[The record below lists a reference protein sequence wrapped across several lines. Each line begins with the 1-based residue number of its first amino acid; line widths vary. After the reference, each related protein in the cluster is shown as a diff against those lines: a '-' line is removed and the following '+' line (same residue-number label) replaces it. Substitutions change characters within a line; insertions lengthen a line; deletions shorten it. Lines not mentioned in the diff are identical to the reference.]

1 MFTRSGLTLLLQ
13 ERDESGRPAR
23 HVVKL
28 GFVDAA
34 DSPAVELL
42 EAQSG
47 TVSTFRG
54 GPDAWRAGA
63 RSYGRVIYRQVWPG
77 IDVEYTLSGDEL
89 KAKYLVAPGADPRRI
104 RIAVGGTESLQMGRE
119 GELEARAGRGRFVD
133 PRPVAF
139 QEGAAGDAVEAS
151 YQLYGDREF
160 GFRIG
165 EYDRSRLLVID
176 PAVVVAGTFLG
187 GAANDTAIAIATDT
201 AGNLYI
207 AGSTSSS
214 EKSFPE
220 KAGPDTTFNGASADD
235 SDGYIAKLD
244 PSGEQLLWCGYLG
257 GSDEDVIY
265 DLAVDAAGNAYV
277 TGFTESAGSE
287 GFPLLTGPGLTYR
300 GGRDVFVAKVN
311 SSGSALDYC
320 GYLGGTGSGDT
331 GTAIAVDGSGHAYV
345 GGYTNSSA
353 SSFPVTGGPDVSSN
367 GGYDG
372 FIAKVKPTGNGLVY
386 CGYLGGSA
394 TDAIYDLAL
403 DSQGRPVVTGVTA
416 STQATFPV
424 SGGADSTQN
433 GGDDAFVARVS
444 ASGASMDW
452 CSFLGGSEEDEGE
465 SVAVDAN
472 DDVIVVGET
481 KSSEATFPVAVGPD
495 LTFNGCDYDAFI
507 TKFDA
512 SGGSI
517 VFSGYLGG
525 SGCDKGTAVTTDL
538 AGNVYLV
545 GNTFSSHDSPIPFP
559 VVGGPDST
567 YGGKQDGFLAV
578 LPPNGAALLS
588 SGYLGGSDSDYVHGV
603 TLDATG
609 SVHVVGST
617 DSKDL
622 PMTGGPDATYN
633 QDGDGFHLEIKVLE
647 FVAAP
652 AGATMD
658 LVLKKGAITDSPKA
672 GKDRL
677 TASGSVIFN
686 SASPDGTFNPLS
698 DSLTLWAGD
707 SASPVVISIPAGDSG
722 WKSAKGKHTWK
733 SPAGTSPKAQI
744 VLDLTKQ
751 TFSIALSNF
760 SFPAHP
766 ENPMRIRLALGND
779 LAGNDA
785 VWKLK
790 KPGVYSMP

>member
-1 MFTRSGLTLLLQ
+1 MFTRAGLTLLLQ

-28 GFVDAA
+28 EFVGGA
-34 DSPAVELL
+34 DTPEVELL
-42 EAQSG
+42 EPQPG

-54 GPDAWRAGA
+54 EPSAWRSGA
-63 RSYGRVIYRQVWPG
+63 RSFRRAVYRQVWPG

-104 RIAVGGTESLQMGRE
+104 RIAVDGTESLQISPE
-119 GELEARAGRGRFVD
+119 GALEARAGRGSFVD

-139 QEGAAGDAVEAS
+139 LQEAPADAIAVS
-151 YQLYGDREF
+151 YQLHGDREF
-160 GFRIG
+160 GFRVG
-165 EYDRSRLLVID
+165 EYDRGRGLVID

-187 GAANDTAIAIATDT
+187 GAANDTAIAVATDA

-244 PSGEQLLWCGYLG
+244 PTGEQLLWCGYLG

-265 DLAVDAAGNAYV
+265 DMAVDAAGNAYV
-277 TGFTESAGSE
+277 TGFTQSAGSE

-300 GGRDVFVAKVN
+300 GGRDAFVAKVN

-320 GYLGGTGSGDT
+320 GYLAGSGSGDT
-331 GTAIAVDGSGHAYV
+331 GTAIAVDGAGHAFV

-353 SSFPVTGGPDVSSN
+353 SSFPVTGGPDLSSN

-372 FIAKVKPTGNGLVY
+372 FIAKVKPAGNGIIY

-403 DSQGRPVVTGVTA
+403 DSQSRPVVTGVTA

-424 SGGADSTQN
+424 LGGADSTHN

-444 ASGASMDW
+444 ASGSGLDW
-452 CSFLGGSEEDEGE
+452 CSYIGGSEEDEGE

-472 DDVIVVGET
+472 DEVVVVGET

-495 LTFNGCDYDAFI
+495 LTFNGCDYDAFVS
-507 TKFDA
+507 KLDA
-512 SGGSI
+512 SGSSFA
-517 VFSGYLGG
+517 FSGYVGG
-525 SGCDKGTAVTTDL
+525 SGCDKGTGVTTDL
-538 AGNVYLV
+538 AGNVYII
-545 GNTFSSHDSPIPFP
+545 GNTFSSQDSPTPFP

-578 LPPNGAALLS
+578 LPPNGAALVS
-588 SGYLGGSDSDYVHGV
+588 SGYLGGSESDYAHGIV
-603 TLDATG
+603 IDATG

-647 FVAAP
+647 LIAAP
-652 AGATMD
+652 VGATMD

-677 TASGSVIFN
+677 TASGSMIFN
-686 SASPDGTFNPLS
+686 SASPDGTFNPLT
-698 DSLTLWAGD
+698 DSVTLWAGD
-707 SASPVVISIPAGDSG
+707 STAPVVISVPAGDSG
-722 WKSAKGKHTWK
+722 WKSAKGKHTWR
-733 SPAGTSPKAQI
+733 SPAGASPKAQI
-744 VLDLTKQ
+744 VIDLAKQ
-751 TFSIALSNF
+751 SFSISLSGF

-766 ENPMRIRLALGND
+766 ENPMRVRFALGND

-790 KPGVYSMP
+790 KPGIYSLP